1 MSYSN
6 NNYFNCEPDL
16 DLRKNLNLANKS
28 SNEFENFIY
37 DKFFSF
43 IPTSYLEGFKI
54 EKEKIEKLKLPKN
67 PNTIFSS
74 NIVSKSLLS
83 RYCAEK
89 VEKGTKLVL
98 GTHGGCYGHYD
109 IHFSEYFETKNF
121 R

>member
-1 MSYSN
+1 MINFLFYTN
-6 NNYFNCEPDL
+6 VI
-16 DLRKNLNLANKS
+16 LR
-28 SNEFENFIY
+28 
-37 DKFFSF
+37 
-43 IPTSYLEGFKI
+43 GFQNRK
-54 EKEKIEKLKLPKN
+54 KKIEKLKLPKN

-109 IHFSEYFETKNF
+109 IHFSEYFETKISDKYLTWGWKNTKKENVKTVWNNKTKG
-121 R
+121 